1 MLELVWLA
9 CMHTFFIYNLFL
21 SKADTEKLS

>member
-1 MLELVWLA
+1 MLEYVWLA
-9 CMHTFFIYNLFL
+9 CMHTFIIYNLFL